1 MKMYQG
7 DKKGEEGE
15 DIIKSID
22 LNLLYH
28 YL

>member
-1 MKMYQG
+1 MKTYEG

-15 DIIKSID
+15 DIIKFID